1 MAREAVAIGPKAREI
16 LRGILLRRR
25 DEGVRFRSPD
35 QRLKEIL
42 EFVRKEFPD
51 AQPDQL
57 FGDVLGFVKAEHGD
71 EECAY
76 YREQNRCPWECG
88 NCGRLWVVRRVDTRT
103 GPGYIVTWQMC
114 GRYRGWMAK
123 KAAEAKPKEQEP
135 ESSFAARKGGVG
147 DDRNDIA

>member
-42 EFVRKEFPD
+42 EFVRKEFPE

-57 FGDVLGFVKAEHGD
+57 FGDVLEFVKAERSDG
-71 EECAY
+71 ECAY
-76 YREQNRCPWECG
+76 YREQNRCPKECG

-123 KAAEAKPKEQEP
+123 RGAEAKPKEQEP

-147 DDRNDIA
+147 DDRKDIA